1 MTALTLA
8 APPVTRDRR
17 AIVELARLEARRHL
31 TGAAL
36 WLGVLGLVYFGLGS
50 RWIDWQAGVYE
61 AFPRNFLPL
70 VVATF
75 VAGVRAGGRDRHADL
90 PPLAEETPLDDD
102 ARAVGRLL
110 GMAPFVAVTAL
121 LVVGI
126 ESGIRIEGGHWMGN
140 PPGRTDTAVH
150 TVAELLQPMA
160 MVLLAAAAGIA
171 AGRTFRQRLPITALG
186 LILAFIMG
194 MVWWLFQVIPLA
206 YVTLIQTQPVR
217 QFAGWS
223 AAGTRTFPDD
233 WLLAYDDYEHVWT
246 HVYVDQP
253 MIAGHVVY
261 LLGWAAV
268 CTGGSVRGRLGRKW
282 LWIGAATVVLGVVV
296 QLAATGFALTPGGFG
311 PNQIPPS
318 ST

>member
-1 MTALTLA
+1 MTTITLA
-8 APPVTRDRR
+8 TPPLTGDRR

-36 WLGVLGLVYFGLGS
+36 WLGVLGLVYFGLGN
-50 RWIDWQAGVYE
+50 RGIDWQAGVYA
-61 AFPRNFLPL
+61 AFPLNFLPL

-90 PPLAEETPLDDD
+90 PPLAEETPLDVD

-110 GMAPFVAVTAL
+110 GMVPFLAVTAL

-126 ESGIRIEGGHWMGN
+126 EAGIRIEGGHWMGN

-150 TVAELLQPMA
+150 TLPELLQPMA
-160 MVLLAAAAGIA
+160 MVLLGAAAGIA
-171 AGRTFRQRLPITALG
+171 AGRTFRQRAPITVLG

-194 MVWWLFQVIPLA
+194 TMWWAFQIIPLA

-217 QFAGWS
+217 EFVGWTS
-223 AAGTRTFPDD
+223 TNLATFPDD
-233 WLLAYDDYEHVWT
+233 WLLEYDDYEYMWA

-268 CTGGSVRGRLGRKW
+268 CTGGAVRGRVGRRW
-282 LWIGAATVVLGVVV
+282 LWLGVATVVLGVVV

-318 ST
+318 PT